1 MNLVTSWID
10 ASQIYG
16 SFKCQTDNLRLFQSG
31 QLKTMNLTTDES
43 DDSNVSNPLSSKLKP
58 LLPRHATNHE
68 CKSPS
73 KLCFNAGDD
82 RVNDQPGLTMMHSI
96 LVREH
101 NRIANELERIN
112 PNWNDEI
119 IFQETRKIIIAMTQH
134 ITFKYVILIFGYI
147 YNGISI

>member
-1 MNLVTSWID
+1 MTRKWREQLNLVTSWID

-16 SFKCQTDNLRLFQSG
+16 SFKCQADNLRLHKSG
-31 QLKTMNLTTDES
+31 QLKTS
-43 DDSNVSNPLSSKLKP
+43 DDNSKLKP

-82 RVNDQPGLTMMHSI
+82 RVNDQPGLTMLHTL

-101 NRIANELERIN
+101 NRIAKELEDIN
-112 PNWNDEI
+112 PKWNDEI
-119 IFQETRKIIIAMTQH
+119 IFQETRKIIIAITQH
-134 ITFKYVILIFGYI
+134 ITFKYVILIFVYTMHC
-147 YNGISI
+147 NGISN